1 MIYRMTRVRLAAAS
15 AALMGPL
22 FAVCALA
29 APFAVQIGEARVGLD
44 TPPGFSDTTF
54 TGSPRLQELAEALTS
69 PSNRILLFAISD
81 GDLRKFTQG
90 DPPEF
95 RRYMIAVTPTGLER
109 ERIGTERFADL
120 AEAAQRDL
128 GERVPADR
136 NFAEY
141 FDKQPLGKSSVVG
154 ELRHDAEVL
163 SLLLGAR
170 VSPNTRMLPPG
181 AQKQKQ
187 YALSTSSL
195 VLVRGKTLSLTVY
208 SDYDSK
214 TDLDWIR
221 AITARWIDDLQRLN
235 TR

>member
-1 MIYRMTRVRLAAAS
+1 MTRVRLAAAF
-15 AALMGPL
+15 ALSIGSL
-22 FAVCALA
+22 FAACALA

-44 TPPGFSDTTF
+44 TPPGFADAMF

-90 DPPEF
+90 DPPDF
-95 RRYMIAVTPTGLER
+95 RRYMVAVTPMELER
-109 ERIGTERFADL
+109 DRVDTKRFAEL
-120 AEAAQRDL
+120 ADAAQREL
-128 GERVPADR
+128 GERVPADAS
-136 NFAEY
+136 FTAY
-141 FDKQPLGKSSVVG
+141 FDKQPLGKSSVVA
-154 ELRHDAEVL
+154 ELRRDAEVL

-170 VSPNTRMLPPG
+170 VPPNTRMLPPG
-181 AQKQKQ
+181 AQKQQQ

-208 SDYDSK
+208 SAYDSAA
-214 TDLDWIR
+214 DLNWIP

-235 TR
+235 AR